1 MLEPSPDVRIV
12 LTTVGSREEAARIG
26 HTLVEERLAACA
38 TALPG
43 AESIYHWRGE
53 IETGHETMLL
63 LKTKEK
69 QLESLYA
76 RLLDL
81 HSYETPEFLVL
92 NAEAASRGYREWLT
106 SSLAGV

>member
-1 MLEPSPDVRIV
+1 MLEPNPDIRIV
-12 LTTVGSREEAARIG
+12 LTTVGSREQAARIG

-53 IETGHETMLL
+53 IETAHETLLL
-63 LKTKEK
+63 LKTREK
-69 QLESLYA
+69 QLDALYA

-92 NAEAASRGYREWLT
+92 SVEAASRGYREWLT
-106 SSLAGV
+106 ANLV